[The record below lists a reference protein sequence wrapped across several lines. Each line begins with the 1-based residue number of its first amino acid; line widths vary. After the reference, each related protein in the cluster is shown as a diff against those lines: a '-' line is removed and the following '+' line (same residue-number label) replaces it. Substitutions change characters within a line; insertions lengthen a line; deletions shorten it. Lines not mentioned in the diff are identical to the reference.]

1 MATQAFGPLI
11 YYGSQLMST
20 PGFNPYAAPQNVMPP
35 VVAQPVGGPPGGVW
49 RNRNLL
55 VMHRMATLPPRCVKS
70 NEPTERWLKRK
81 LYWHAPW
88 IYLAIIP
95 GVLVYAILASILSFR
110 ATIHIG
116 LSEKWIWRRR
126 WTMLISW
133 MLVFLGIG
141 LFFVAANVES
151 QGAAVPV
158 LVISGIVLFLGSM
171 IFGLIACRLVHVKK
185 MDHHYI
191 WLKGVHPDYLALL
204 PEWPYPG

>member
-1 MATQAFGPLI
+1 
-11 YYGSQLMST
+11 MST
-20 PGFNPYAAPQNVMPP
+20 PGFNPYAPPQTVVPP
-35 VVAQPVGGPPGGVW
+35 VIAQPMGGPPGGVW
-49 RNRNLL
+49 RHNNLL

-70 NEPTERWLKRK
+70 NEPTERTLKRK

-110 ATIHIG
+110 ATIYIG

-126 WTMLISW
+126 WIMLASW
-133 MLVFLGIG
+133 SLVFASVGM
-141 LFFVAANVES
+141 FF
-151 QGAAVPV
+151 GAAAAERDTSTGP
-158 LVISGIVLFLGSM
+158 VLFLSGGALFIGSM

-191 WLKGVHPDYLALL
+191 WLKGVHPEYLDQL
-204 PEWPYPG
+204 PHWPYPS